1 MTLSDTQHTSS
12 TQLLGCLCVCT
23 PVWPSP
29 KSGYS
34 TSATLRKVSRGPSG
48 HSPLPPPHAQSG
60 LSFPGP
66 QIHGSRLESPRHWKR
81 QPSAWPVLLSP
92 RQVFWR
98 LPQGIVHLRSPS
110 SVCFSPMDVHNQ
122 GCFLFLFFPAIM
134 NSAAIYILIQ
144 KTKVNGVNLKF

>member
-1 MTLSDTQHTSS
+1 MGLKLFLLLFTGVFMTLSDTQHTSS

-66 QIHGSRLESPRHWKR
+66 QIH
-81 QPSAWPVLLSP
+81 
-92 RQVFWR
+92 R
-98 LPQGIVHLRSPS
+98 LPTGKSPS
-110 SVCFSPMDVHNQ
+110 LEAAAQRVACAALSMAGVLETPPGYRASQEPFIC
-122 GCFLFLFFPAIM
+122 LFFSYGCTQPGLFPF
-134 NSAAIYILIQ
+134 SFFSCYYE
-144 KTKVNGVNLKF
+144 